1 MFKSPIPEEYAVT
14 YFSNIN
20 HQSLLLFEI
29 VGLFY
34 LICCKMMR
42 EIGWLHQRGE
52 YRVSNRLQLLLAAD
66 FADLSEPIQ
75 EEIYYE
81 FYDLVYGQI
90 LYVVRDHAAVEDI
103 IQESFIKVI
112 TSKPNFEMESKMR
125 GWLRVVAKNST
136 MNYLRKNKKYRNQVD
151 VDSVFINE
159 EDVAVSSAN
168 VEHQV
173 ESNMLEESIEQ
184 YLDKLKPE
192 YRLLIEYRW
201 KHSLTYREI
210 AELLNTREEIVK
222 QRLFRA
228 RESVKKMLYREWGE
242 LDEQRKIR

>member
-1 MFKSPIPEEYAVT
+1 M
-14 YFSNIN
+14 
-20 HQSLLLFEI
+20 
-29 VGLFY
+29 
-34 LICCKMMR
+34 
-42 EIGWLHQRGE
+42 
-52 YRVSNRLQLLLAAD
+52 
-66 FADLSEPIQ
+66 SEPIQ

-112 TSKPNFEMESKMR
+112 TSKPKFETESKMR

-159 EDVAVSSAN
+159 EDVVVSSTN

-173 ESNMLEESIEQ
+173 ESNLLEESIGQ
-184 YLDKLKPE
+184 YLDQLKPE
-192 YRLLIEYRW
+192 YKLLIEYRW

>member
-1 MFKSPIPEEYAVT
+1 
-14 YFSNIN
+14 
-20 HQSLLLFEI
+20 
-29 VGLFY
+29 
-34 LICCKMMR
+34 MMR

-66 FADLSEPIQ
+66 FTELSEPIQ

-112 TSKPNFEMESKMR
+112 TSKPTFDMESKMR
-125 GWLRVVAKNST
+125 GWFRVVAKNST

-151 VDSVFINE
+151 VERVFINE
-159 EDVAVSSAN
+159 EEMVVSSTN
-168 VEHQV
+168 VEQQV
-173 ESNMLEESIEQ
+173 ESNMLEEAIVQ
-184 YLDKLKPE
+184 YLDQLKPE
-192 YRLLIEYRW
+192 YRLLIECRW
-201 KHSLTYREI
+201 KHNMTYKEI
-210 AELLNTREEIVK
+210 ADLLDTREEIVK